1 MQRMQ
6 ALLAKF
12 FLCFKIMSGNKMVN
26 DPAALLAEVTAKI
39 NVINS
44 LSPRPLLV
52 PLEVSLDEIP
62 VNSLLIELEILSSII
77 ENIKIRLSSEQNN
90 LL

>member
-1 MQRMQ
+1 M
-6 ALLAKF
+6 A
-12 FLCFKIMSGNKMVN
+12 N

-52 PLEVSLDEIP
+52 PLEVSLDDISTE
-62 VNSLLIELEILSSII
+62 SLLIELEILSSII
-77 ENIKIRLSSEQNN
+77 ESLKARLSTKQ
-90 LL
+90 

>member
-1 MQRMQ
+1 
-6 ALLAKF
+6 
-12 FLCFKIMSGNKMVN
+12 MVN

-52 PLEVSLDEIP
+52 PLEVSVDEIP

-77 ENIKIRLSSEQNN
+77 ENIKLRLSTEQNK

>member
-1 MQRMQ
+1 
-6 ALLAKF
+6 
-12 FLCFKIMSGNKMVN
+12 MVN

-52 PLEVSLDEIP
+52 PLEVSIDEIP

-77 ENIKIRLSSEQNN
+77 ENIKLRLSTEQDKS
-90 LL
+90 L

>member
-1 MQRMQ
+1 
-6 ALLAKF
+6 
-12 FLCFKIMSGNKMVN
+12 MVN

-77 ENIKIRLSSEQNN
+77 ENIKTRLSTEQNN

>member
-1 MQRMQ
+1 
-6 ALLAKF
+6 
-12 FLCFKIMSGNKMVN
+12 MVN

-52 PLEVSLDEIP
+52 PLEVSPDEIP

-77 ENIKIRLSSEQNN
+77 ESIKLRLSTEQDKS
-90 LL
+90 L

>member
-1 MQRMQ
+1 M
-6 ALLAKF
+6 AK
-12 FLCFKIMSGNKMVN
+12 

-39 NVINS
+39 KVINS

-52 PLEVSLDEIP
+52 PLEVSLDEIS
-62 VNSLLIELEILSSII
+62 VESLLIELEILSNII
-77 ENIKIRLSSEQNN
+77 ENLKLRLSTEQNN

>member
-1 MQRMQ
+1 
-6 ALLAKF
+6 
-12 FLCFKIMSGNKMVN
+12 MVN

-52 PLEVSLDEIP
+52 PLEVSVDEIP

-77 ENIKIRLSSEQNN
+77 ENIKLRLSTEQDKS
-90 LL
+90 L